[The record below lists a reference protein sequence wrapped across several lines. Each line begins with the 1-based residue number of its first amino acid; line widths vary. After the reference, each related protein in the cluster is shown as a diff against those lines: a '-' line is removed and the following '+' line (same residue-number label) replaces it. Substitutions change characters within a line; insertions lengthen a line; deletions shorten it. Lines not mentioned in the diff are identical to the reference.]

1 MYKRQVQSWGFYEL
15 YSINV
20 GSKNNNAESDRGQ
33 RGLNSPYGRR
43 GAICAHF
50 GWSWDYLHNGIAW
63 AIVQRIM
70 VDLPSYDS
78 EDKGEE
84 EIALNSENADN
95 IMNFINNMM

>member
-1 MYKRQVQSWGFYEL
+1 
-15 YSINV
+15 
-20 GSKNNNAESDRGQ
+20 
-33 RGLNSPYGRR
+33 
-43 GAICAHF
+43 
-50 GWSWDYLHNGIAW
+50 LHNGIAW

-78 EDKGEE
+78 EDKEE

>member
-1 MYKRQVQSWGFYEL
+1 MRGFYEL

-20 GSKNNNAESDRGQ
+20 RGKDDNADSDRGR

-63 AIVQRIM
+63 SIVQRIM
-70 VDLPSYDS
+70 VDLPSYEF
-78 EDKGEE
+78 EDKKDE
-84 EIALNSENADN
+84 EIKLNTENADN
-95 IMNFINNMM
+95 IMTFINNMI